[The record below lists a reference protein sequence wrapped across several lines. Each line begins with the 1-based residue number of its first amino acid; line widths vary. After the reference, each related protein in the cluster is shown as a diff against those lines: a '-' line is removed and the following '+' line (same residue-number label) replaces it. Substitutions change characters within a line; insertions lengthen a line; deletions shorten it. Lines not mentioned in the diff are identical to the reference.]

1 MPNDPNDRHI
11 LLLPGSLRAGSA
23 NETVLRT
30 AAAVARVTEG
40 ITATYYTGLGGL
52 PHFNPD
58 LDTDPLPEPVTGLR
72 AAIEAADALLIC
84 APEYAG
90 TLPGAF
96 KNLLDWTVGGIEI
109 AEKPAA
115 WISTAGPGRG
125 LGAEEAL
132 RTVLR
137 YTGAVV
143 VEEACVRVPLA
154 RGDVGP
160 DGLVADPLVRDRIG
174 EVMVRLTTVG

>member
-1 MPNDPNDRHI
+1 MPNDRHI
-11 LLLPGSLRAGSA
+11 LLLPGSLRAGSV

-30 AAAVARVTEG
+30 AAAVALATEG
-40 ITATYYTGLGGL
+40 VATTYYAGLAGL

-58 LDTDPLPEPVTGLR
+58 LDTDPLPEPVTALR
-72 AAIEAADALLIC
+72 EAVEAADALLIC

-96 KNLLDWTVGGIEI
+96 KNLLDWTVGGMEI
-109 AEKPAA
+109 VDKPAA
-115 WISTAGPGRG
+115 WINAAGPGRG
-125 LGAEEAL
+125 LGAEESL
-132 RTVLR
+132 RTVLG

-143 VEEACVRVPLA
+143 VEAACVRLPLA
-154 RGDVGP
+154 RGDVGA

-174 EVMVRLTTVG
+174 EALVRLAAAV

>member
-1 MPNDPNDRHI
+1 MPIDRHI
-11 LLLPGSLRAGSA
+11 LLLPGSLRAGSV

-30 AAAVARVTEG
+30 AAAVALATEG
-40 ITATYYTGLGGL
+40 VATTYYTGLAGL

-58 LDTDPLPEPVTGLR
+58 LDTDPLPAPVTALR
-72 AAIEAADALLIC
+72 AAVEAADALLIC
-84 APEYAG
+84 TPEYAG

-109 AEKPAA
+109 ADKPAA
-115 WISTAGPGRG
+115 WINAAGTGRG

-137 YTGAVV
+137 HTGASV
-143 VEEACVRVPLA
+143 VEAACVRVPLA
-154 RGDVGP
+154 RGDVGA

-174 EVMVRLTTVG
+174 EALLRLAASA

>member
-1 MPNDPNDRHI
+1 MPIDRHI
-11 LLLPGSLRAGSA
+11 LLLPGSLRAGSV

-30 AAAVARVTEG
+30 AAAVALATEG
-40 ITATYYTGLGGL
+40 IATTYYTGLAGL

-58 LDTDPLPEPVTGLR
+58 LDTDPLPEPVTALR

-84 APEYAG
+84 TPEYAG

-109 AEKPAA
+109 ADKPAA
-115 WISTAGPGRG
+115 WINAAGTGRG
-125 LGAEEAL
+125 LGAEATL
-132 RTVLR
+132 GTVLR
-137 YTGAVV
+137 YTGAAV
-143 VEEACVRVPLA
+143 VEGACVRLPLV
-154 RGDVGP
+154 RGDVGA

-174 EVMVRLTTVG
+174 EALVRLAAAA